1 MASPFIPDALMVLS
15 QYMAPFEKMRECTDI
30 IIEYPDMPYN
40 IYSPV
45 HTPVAFSSSPLT
57 HVFPEP
63 GKLARATA
71 ALLVPLMKWQGPGL
85 APPTLLQEGG

>member
-1 MASPFIPDALMVLS
+1 MIKEELMTENTRGLGD
-15 QYMAPFEKMRECTDI
+15 REREGGRRVHRYNNNT
-30 IIEYPDMPYN
+30 PMPYD

-71 ALLVPLMKWQGPGL
+71 ALLVPLIKWQGPGL
-85 APPTLLQEGG
+85 APPTLLQMGR